1 MGFASSLESSSI
13 QQGFV
18 KTNRALKHTDT
29 QTILPSCLRVLPSH
43 PDSSS
48 QLAED
53 NVSVKDRLSLLL
65 DLELPAL
72 LCILHLV

>member
-18 KTNRALKHTDT
+18 KTNMALKRTDT

-43 PDSSS
+43 LIPVPS
-48 QLAED
+48 
-53 NVSVKDRLSLLL
+53 
-65 DLELPAL
+65 
-72 LCILHLV
+72 

>member
-1 MGFASSLESSSI
+1 MGFASSLDSSSI

-18 KTNRALKHTDT
+18 KTNRALKRTDT

-43 PDSSS
+43 LDSSS

-72 LCILHLV
+72 LCVLHLV